1 MVILGVPYNPEDYF
15 MADDQLA
22 FVLQQK
28 GFQPKYFD
36 NGASFFKKNN
46 KLAKVMQELGI
57 KELV

>member
-1 MVILGVPYNPEDYF
+1 MVILGTPDDAQAYFVVDDEDSF
-15 MADDQLA
+15 I
-22 FVLQQK
+22 LQQK

-36 NGASFFKKNN
+36 NGVSFFKKNN